1 MPNYNTAIY
10 NFISQTFG
18 FPSTSNAHNS
28 FNFGPILKILNP
40 AELCFKEHSGMY
52 KITLLAYLLWKLHM
66 FRSNPGYPE
75 FQTNVESPVKLA

>member
-28 FNFGPILKILNP
+28 FNFGPISKIQNP
-40 AELCFKEHSGMY
+40 AEPCFKEHSGMY
-52 KITLLAYLLWKLHM
+52 KITLLAYLLWKLRM

-75 FQTNVESPVKLA
+75 FQTKVESHVKLA